1 MHQHVESQKKTRESL
16 LAHLLSYP
24 KSEITDIFKFIFQSA
39 FGCEHLVSAEEKAI
53 AYITHEYAEMTVESP
68 IAVDPLDGDY
78 SRVHLSCLS
87 RGLTPETLGK
97 LFCRSAKAEENGN
110 VALQEKIKAATN
122 LIAEGM
128 LPFSADDF
136 RNALD
141 QWNAAGF
148 PPVHH
153 SEAFRQAYH
162 PAYRVIANDYV
173 EFLPL
178 FEELD
183 RRLKNGNV
191 VLAIEG
197 GSASG
202 KTTLANLLSGIYD
215 ATVFHMDDFFL
226 RPEQRTPERF
236 AEAGG
241 NVDRERFL
249 SEVLLPLHEGKNV
262 LYRPFN
268 CTTQT
273 IESAEK
279 ISPKQLTII
288 EGAYSMHPELSSFY
302 DLTVFLDISPE
313 YQRERILMRNSPQ
326 FAERFFNEWIP
337 LEEIYQEKMHVK
349 ERCDLSFSICKK

>member
-1 MHQHVESQKKTRESL
+1 MYQHVESQKKTRESL

-24 KSEITDIFKFIFQSA
+24 KSEITDLFKFIFQSA

-53 AYITHEYAEMTVESP
+53 AYIAHEYAGMTEESP
-68 IAVDPLDGDY
+68 IAVDSLDGNY

-97 LFCRSAKAEENGN
+97 LFCRSAKTEENGN
-110 VALQEKIKAATN
+110 VALQEKIKAATD
-122 LIAEGM
+122 LIAEDM
-128 LPFSADDF
+128 LPFSANDF
-136 RNALD
+136 KNALD
-141 QWNAAGF
+141 QWKAAGY

-153 SEAFRQAYH
+153 SKAFRQAYH
-162 PAYRVIANDYV
+162 PAYRVISNDYV
-173 EFLPL
+173 EILPL

-183 RRLKNGNV
+183 RRLKNGSV

-202 KTTLANLLSGIYD
+202 KSTLANMLSEIYD

-236 AEAGG
+236 AEVGG

-249 SEVLLPLHEGKNV
+249 SEVLLPLREGKNV

-268 CTTQT
+268 CATQT
-273 IESAEK
+273 IESAET

-302 DLTVFLDISPE
+302 DLTVFLDITPE
-313 YQRERILMRNSPQ
+313 YQKERILKRNSPM

-337 LEEIYQEKMHVK
+337 LEVIYHDKANVK
-349 ERCDLSFSICKK
+349 TRCDLSFPIDKK